1 MGGSRYMNTLENIQ
15 NSMDLLSK
23 SERKVAEVIL
33 ASPQTA
39 IHSSI
44 ATLAKMANVSE
55 PTVNR
60 FCRRLETKG
69 FPDFKLH
76 LAQSLANGTPY
87 VNRNVEEDDSVAAY
101 TGKNFLNR
109 RWPAWTA

>member
-1 MGGSRYMNTLENIQ
+1 MPP
-15 NSMDLLSK
+15 
-23 SERKVAEVIL
+23 RKRPSIL
-33 ASPQTA
+33 
-39 IHSSI
+39 
-44 ATLAKMANVSE
+44 VSLHLPNGE
-55 PTVNR
+55 CQRTDSQP

-101 TGKNFLNR
+101 TGKILNR

>member
-1 MGGSRYMNTLENIQ
+1 M
-15 NSMDLLSK
+15 
-23 SERKVAEVIL
+23 

-44 ATLAKMANVSE
+44 ATLAKMADVSE

-60 FCRRLETKG
+60 FCRRLDTKG

-87 VNRNVEEDDSVAAY
+87 VNRNVEEDDGQMLTHIRFS
-101 TGKNFLNR
+101 NR
-109 RWPAWTA
+109 QWRVWMLLKIA